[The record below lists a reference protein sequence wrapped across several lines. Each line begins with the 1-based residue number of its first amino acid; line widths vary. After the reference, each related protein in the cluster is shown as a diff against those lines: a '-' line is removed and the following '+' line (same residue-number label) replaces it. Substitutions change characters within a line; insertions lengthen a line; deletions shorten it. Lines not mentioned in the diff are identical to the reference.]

1 MSRTRRVEQNTDDKQ
16 LFSRV
21 IQKKK
26 TNKGQIFFIDVSTAG
41 NIDELKSIASLRLY
55 YLKAASGMLPLFKFL
70 LLPFLSRTGN
80 KSSSS
85 NAK

>member
-26 TNKGQIFFIDVSTAG
+26 QIKDRF
-41 NIDELKSIASLRLY
+41 
-55 YLKAASGMLPLFKFL
+55 FL
-70 LLPFLSRTGN
+70 LMLALLEI
-80 KSSSS
+80 
-85 NAK
+85 